1 MATKDNYL
9 IRFYKN
15 SLHIVFGLYLMSC
28 FISLI
33 FFASLKIFGLDNE
46 IQISS
51 LFILGMLFFIY
62 AAIFYMCYRK
72 VISKSEFNM
81 KYYKITKQIILGLT
95 YFHYL
100 YLNFTMHINSQWL
113 TIFFFILIGVL
124 FFDLKMII
132 ESIILSIISLII
144 VFCFNFSAL
153 TSDGSSS
160 LELIMKMVAIMLTL
174 GGIFIIGL
182 FASKLLNFV
191 QINASKVTEENSKL
205 ENLFK
210 DISKISDEIFQS
222 SDNLS
227 SAITQ
232 QSSSLQEISSNSQEV
247 TNNSM
252 DMLDKS
258 NENTKI
264 LNELLESNEI
274 VVTETAESNNKIKEL
289 MENTN
294 KNKESLNNA
303 LGIIIN
309 ISQNIK
315 NTFNATKELE
325 EKSKQVDSIL
335 SIIGEISEQT
345 NLLALNASI
354 EAARAGEA
362 GKGFAVVADEIRNL
376 SEGTKN
382 SLEQIS
388 EILEKLKNNISVVQK
403 QMKDNNSKSQ
413 EGESILK
420 ESVSDLNKVV
430 ENLTLFASNI
440 SEISIATDKVLQNTK
455 NTVKFNEEISK
466 VTNETMSKYE
476 LVYSEIEES
485 TSTNEEIEQNI
496 LQLRKVAQD
505 MKKLTE

>member
-1 MATKDNYL
+1 
-9 IRFYKN
+9 
-15 SLHIVFGLYLMSC
+15 
-28 FISLI
+28 
-33 FFASLKIFGLDNE
+33 
-46 IQISS
+46 
-51 LFILGMLFFIY
+51 
-62 AAIFYMCYRK
+62 
-72 VISKSEFNM
+72 
-81 KYYKITKQIILGLT
+81 
-95 YFHYL
+95 
-100 YLNFTMHINSQWL
+100 
-113 TIFFFILIGVL
+113 
-124 FFDLKMII
+124 
-132 ESIILSIISLII
+132 
-144 VFCFNFSAL
+144 
-153 TSDGSSS
+153 
-160 LELIMKMVAIMLTL
+160 
-174 GGIFIIGL
+174 
-182 FASKLLNFV
+182 
-191 QINASKVTEENSKL
+191 
-205 ENLFK
+205 
-210 DISKISDEIFQS
+210 
-222 SDNLS
+222 
-227 SAITQ
+227 
-232 QSSSLQEISSNSQEV
+232 
-247 TNNSM
+247 
-252 DMLDKS
+252 
-258 NENTKI
+258 
-264 LNELLESNEI
+264 
-274 VVTETAESNNKIKEL
+274 

-388 EILEKLKNNISVVQK
+388 QILEKLKNNISVVQK